1 MSRRS
6 RAGGDG
12 LPVSAEINVTSL
24 VDVAFTLLIIFIIT
38 APILQGG
45 VEVDIPEG
53 AVAPLESVND
63 PVIVSIDRAGVVY
76 VEDQPVSMADLGEV
90 LTRVVDGREA
100 SIFVRADSA
109 VSYGPVLQAIA
120 EINQVDGV
128 SLSLVAAP
136 RSNQ

>member
-1 MSRRS
+1 MSGP
-6 RAGGDG
+6 RANG

-24 VDVAFTLLIIFIIT
+24 VDIAFTLLIIFIIT

-76 VEDQPVSMADLGEV
+76 VEDQPVSMADLGAV

-100 SIFVRADSA
+100 SVFVRADST